1 MFEMGMGASQ
11 EMGMR
16 VTPMLLNLVHLLALP
31 SLDLQQAVQQELSE
45 NPALEETEADEIA
58 CPRCGEPMLANVCW
72 RCASDM
78 GEQQSNLDSGEEEI
92 DPLLFVAAP
101 RSFTEVLLGD
111 LYASLPEHDHPIA
124 QALVGN
130 LDDQGFMTNEI
141 EEIAA
146 QLGVSSERVE
156 AVRARLRELGP
167 TGIATRDMRECLLV
181 QLDTLA
187 EQGLTC
193 PHAREL
199 VADHL
204 GDLGTRS
211 PRQLAR
217 ELRLTATEVENVRA
231 FLKRYLWPYPAQA
244 ASAEI
249 ISPHR
254 TRYRTADLVIRENED
269 GFGVD
274 VLHSPR
280 RMLRINPLYQELA
293 SRSASLEEGERAH
306 VQEYISRARIFLTNL
321 RQRESTL
328 QRIGEVVVVRQ
339 GEYLRRGVRHLAPLT
354 RAEIAV
360 DLGLHESTVSR
371 AISDKTALLPNST
384 LLPMSEFFVAAR
396 GVQDVLRELITKER
410 KPLSD
415 DELARL
421 LGEEGFPVA
430 RRTVA
435 KYRDQLKIPPS
446 HLRG

>member
-1 MFEMGMGASQ
+1 MFEMGMTQ
-11 EMGMR
+11 ETGMR

-45 NPALEETEADEIA
+45 NPALEEVEADEA
-58 CPRCGEPMLANVCW
+58 TCPRCGEPMLAGICW
-72 RCASDM
+72 RCASDSA
-78 GEQQSNLDSGEEEI
+78 EPQSLLDNGEEDV

-101 RSFTEVLLGD
+101 RSFSEVLLAD
-111 LYASLPEHDHPIA
+111 LYASLPEEDHPIA
-124 QALVGN
+124 LALVGN
-130 LDDQGFMTNEI
+130 LDDQGFLANEA

-146 QLGVSSERVE
+146 QLGVSAGRVG
-156 AVRARLRELGP
+156 AVLRRLRELGP
-167 TGIATRDMRECLLV
+167 PGIASRDTRECLLV
-181 QLDTLA
+181 QIDALA
-187 EQGLTC
+187 AQGITC

-204 GDLGTRS
+204 ADLGTRS

-217 ELRLTATEVENVRA
+217 ELHLTATEVENVRA
-231 FLKRYLWPYPAQA
+231 FIKRYLWPYPAQA
-244 ASAEI
+244 AGIEV

-254 TRYRTADLVIRENED
+254 PRYRTADLVIRETDD
-269 GFGVD
+269 GYVVE

-293 SRSASLEEGERAH
+293 GRAATLEEGERAH

-328 QRIGEVVVVRQ
+328 QRIGEVVVARQ
-339 GEYLRRGVRHLAPLT
+339 EPYLRHGVRHLAPLT
-354 RAEIAV
+354 RAEIAGE
-360 DLGLHESTVSR
+360 LGLHESTVSR
-371 AISDKTALLPNST
+371 AINEKTALLPNST

-396 GVQDVLRELITKER
+396 GVQDALRELIANEA

-421 LGEEGFPVA
+421 LTAEGFPVA

-435 KYRDQLKIPPS
+435 KYRDQMKISPS
-446 HLRG
+446 HLR

>member
-1 MFEMGMGASQ
+1 MFEMGMTQ

-45 NPALEETEADEIA
+45 NPALEEVEADDA
-58 CPRCGEPMLANVCW
+58 VCPRCGEAMVAGICW
-72 RCASDM
+72 RCASEGMDPP
-78 GEQQSNLDSGEEEI
+78 SLSDNGEEEV

-101 RSFTEVLLGD
+101 RSFAEVLLGD
-111 LYASLPEHDHPIA
+111 LYASLPEEDHPIA

-130 LDDQGFMTNEI
+130 LDDQGFLANDLG
-141 EEIAA
+141 EIAM
-146 QLGVSSERVE
+146 QLGVAVERVE
-156 AVRARLRELGP
+156 EVLDRLRELGP
-167 TGIATRDMRECLLV
+167 AGIATRNTRECLLV
-181 QLDTLA
+181 QIDVLEA
-187 EQGLTC
+187 QGITC

-204 GDLGTRS
+204 DDLGTRS

-217 ELRLTATEVENVRA
+217 ELRLMATEVENVRA
-231 FLKRYLWPYPAQA
+231 FIKRYLWPYPAQA
-244 ASAEI
+244 AGIEMV
-249 ISPHR
+249 SPHR
-254 TRYRTADLVIRENED
+254 PRYRTADMVIRDTEE
-269 GFGVD
+269 GYAVE

-293 SRSASLEEGERAH
+293 GRAASLEEGERAH

-328 QRIGEVVVVRQ
+328 QRIGEVVVTRQ
-339 GEYLRRGVRHLAPLT
+339 EPFLRHGVRHLAPLT
-354 RAEIAV
+354 RAEIAGE
-360 DLGLHESTVSR
+360 LGLHESTVSR
-371 AISDKTALLPNST
+371 AINEKTALLPNST

-396 GVQDVLRELITKER
+396 GVQDVLRELIANEE

-421 LGEEGFPVA
+421 LTAEGFPVA

-446 HLRG
+446 HLR